1 MRPILVQ
8 QRVLKG
14 YEGFLTTKSNGE
26 KRQSLKGVRSA
37 FRLSLQDK
45 DYQLL
50 TFQCLG
56 KKKTQSNMLLWE
68 THNNVGSYY
77 DIICGKVFFFF
88 FSHLKAQC
96 FNDTYPGLSWI
107 D

>member
-1 MRPILVQ
+1 
-8 QRVLKG
+8 
-14 YEGFLTTKSNGE
+14 
-26 KRQSLKGVRSA
+26 
-37 FRLSLQDK
+37 
-45 DYQLL
+45 
-50 TFQCLG
+50 
-56 KKKTQSNMLLWE
+56 MLLWE

-107 D
+107 DWHMGSIWARVYNG